1 MKFLSNTIFII
12 AAFTLLIALTLS
24 MSIVMFVINRHII
37 FDESHIN
44 IIDIIIKASF
54 TLIGSTLSGFVAFM
68 IFFLQDRKSIKEKA
82 EVELKLM
89 SKIEE
94 EVSNNKKI
102 IQELSIIYDT
112 PTEKLATIL
121 LQENNKIK
129 ELLLIYYTQLDLSII
144 ESTIKEIKHQ
154 NYLSNIKTWRK
165 IKVIHKHLDLIL
177 NTIQQKENLVVLLNL
192 MKKDIFELN
201 KD

>member
-129 ELLLIYYTQLDLSII
+129 E
-144 ESTIKEIKHQ
+144 
-154 NYLSNIKTWRK
+154 
-165 IKVIHKHLDLIL
+165 
-177 NTIQQKENLVVLLNL
+177 
-192 MKKDIFELN
+192 
-201 KD
+201 

>member
-1 MKFLSNTIFII
+1 MKLLSNTIFKI
-12 AAFTLLIALTLS
+12 AAFALLIALTLS

-68 IFFLQDRKSIKEKA
+68 IFFLQDNKSITEKA
-82 EVELKLM
+82 DVELKLM

-102 IQELSIIYDT
+102 IKQLSVIYDT
-112 PTEKLATIL
+112 PIDQLATIL
-121 LQENNKIK
+121 LQENNKLK

-144 ESTIKEIKHQ
+144 ESTIKDIKPE

-192 MKKDIFELN
+192 MKNDIFDLI

>member
-12 AAFTLLIALTLS
+12 AAFTLLIALTIS

>member
-177 NTIQQKENLVVLLNL
+177 NTIQQKENLVLLLNL